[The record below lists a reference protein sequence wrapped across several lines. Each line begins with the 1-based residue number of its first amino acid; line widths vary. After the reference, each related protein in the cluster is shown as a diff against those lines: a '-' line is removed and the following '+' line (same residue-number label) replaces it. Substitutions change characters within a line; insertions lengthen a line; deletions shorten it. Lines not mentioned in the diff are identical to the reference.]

1 MLFHSSLRKELAR
14 SFGASFIVLVTVVM
28 TMTLIRTLG
37 QASRGSFSPS
47 DVMMVMGY
55 TVLTFLPNVMT
66 MALFIAT
73 VGTLTR
79 LYRDSEMV
87 IWFGSGVGLLDL
99 LRPLF
104 RFAWPILMAIA
115 GLALVA
121 LPWANEKIE
130 GIRDHYEQRG
140 DLERVEP
147 GRFQESADGRKVFFV
162 EKNPATARSANSV
175 FIATTDGGKETITTA
190 GQGRVEHRNNEQ
202 FLILSNGQRLE
213 NSIGKQ
219 DLKISEFVE
228 YGTKIGVGR
237 IDLKD
242 NAPLGAIPSLDLMLQ
257 PTPRN
262 QGELAWRIG
271 FVLAAANLVV
281 LGIASSRI
289 NPRVGRTGNLV
300 FSLFAF
306 QIYLNLL
313 NLGQN
318 WIAQKHIGTLAFLL
332 ALHGGVAIL
341 AMGWLAMRHHNWG
354 LWLLRPR
361 VPSEKLSRSTA

>member
-14 SFGASFIVLVTVVM
+14 SFGASLIVLVTVVM

-73 VGTLTR
+73 VSTLTR

-87 IWFGSGVGLLDL
+87 IWFGSGVGLLGL
-99 LRPLF
+99 VRPLF
-104 RFAWPILMAIA
+104 HFAWPILLAIA
-115 GLALVA
+115 TLALAA

-140 DLERVEP
+140 DLDRVEP

-162 EKNPATARSANSV
+162 DKNPSAMRAANSV
-175 FIATTDGGKETITTA
+175 FIATTDDAKETVTTA
-190 GQGRVEHRNNEQ
+190 GQGRIENRRNDQ
-202 FLILSNGQRLE
+202 FLVLSNGQRLE
-213 NSIGKQ
+213 SSISKQ
-219 DLKISEFVE
+219 ELRISEFVE
-228 YGTKIGVGR
+228 YGTKVGTGR

-242 NAPLGAIPSLDLMLQ
+242 NAPLGAVPSLDLLRQ
-257 PTPRN
+257 PTARHL
-262 QGELAWRIG
+262 GELTWRLG
-271 FVLAAANLVV
+271 FALAAANLVIIG
-281 LGIASSRI
+281 LASSRI

-313 NLGQN
+313 NLGQS
-318 WIAQKHIGTLAFLL
+318 WVAQKQIGAFEFLVV
-332 ALHGGVAIL
+332 LHGGVALL
-341 AMGWLAMRHHNWG
+341 ALAWLAKRHHNWG
-354 LWLLRPR
+354 LWLLYPR
-361 VPSEKLSRSTA
+361 LSKTVDQAKP